1 MEVDVIALDAAAS
14 RVELGPG
21 IARFAGVFGAGAAL
35 LATRLQRSMLYV
47 VPDGEAVR
55 RAVDD
60 LRYLLGPERR
70 VLYLLSSENNPYT
83 ETQPDRQAAMQRM
96 MVLSTLAAGDAW
108 DVLVVNAAS
117 LVRLL
122 VPRSIVQG
130 ATFEIVRDG
139 DLEPSDLARRL
150 VEMGYLRVPVVE
162 DPGSFAIRG
171 GLIDVWGGGMER
183 PVRIDLFGEMVAEIR
198 TFDPDSQRTEDEL
211 QRVRLCPARETILIE
226 DVRERARA
234 HLRDLCDAQNYPSIK
249 ARQLVE
255 DLTTGRHS
263 FGVAGYLPAF
273 YELESLWQHLPDDLP
288 VLFEDA
294 ARCLSVIDDEYGALE
309 LHEQARLEPHY
320 PPEQL
325 YSSKEQLSLQL
336 ARRSVVSCA
345 RSFPHGQAEDSLQ
358 QLVYVHEDPPSL
370 GQDDHSEMQRE
381 VSSARSS
388 RGKRAVLEPLLER
401 LNTWHEQ
408 GLEVTAIA
416 RTATQARRLASLL
429 HHRGVSILGAHANV
443 EERAGDDVDAQRADA
458 GGDEPEAGDGSTA
471 VLRINVGTLARGVVA
486 TLDGLVLVTE
496 EEIFGQRAHVAPRR
510 RKRAVRDALEDLRAL
525 SPGDHVV
532 HTEHGIGRYLGLENR
547 VLPGSGH
554 LELLVVEYVGGKLF
568 LPVYR
573 LNQITKYAGGESP
586 KLDRLGGQTFA
597 KAKSKAQRKAREMAD
612 ELLALYAERSSAT
625 REPLPPPDDDYAAFE
640 AAFPYEETSDQSAA
654 IEEVMDDLTQAR
666 VMDRLVCGDVGFGKT
681 EVALRAAFRCASVGR
696 QVAVLCPTTVLAQQH
711 YLTFKNR
718 MVDTPFEVRVLS
730 RFQSKKAAAN
740 TLEGL
745 RKGTVDVVIG
755 THRLLSK
762 DVQFK
767 ELGLLVVD
775 EEQRFGVVHK
785 ERLKQLRKVV
795 DVLTL
800 TATPIPRT
808 MQLAVGGLRQ
818 MSIITTPP
826 VNRRAIRTVV
836 ARPDDVVLK
845 DAVERELSRGG
856 QVFYVYNRI
865 QGLAERATRL
875 QQLVPHAR
883 IVVAHGQMREATL
896 EKTMLQ
902 FVEGEY
908 DVLVTTAIIE
918 SGLDIP
924 RANTMLVDRADMFGL
939 AQLYQLRGRVG
950 RSRERAYCYLLVP
963 SPSEMSD
970 DARSRIE
977 ALERY
982 TELGSGFHIATLDM
996 ELRGSGDL
1004 LGADQSGPIASV
1016 GIDMFCQMLEEATR
1030 ELRGEEVTHDVDP
1043 DLHFDLDALLPDS
1056 YIEEVGVRLSLYKR
1070 LAAAG
1075 DENDVAH
1082 VASEMEDRFGPAPE
1096 EAVRLVELMRLKVE
1110 LRRLKVLVCE
1120 ATPRGVSLR
1129 FRDDTPLDASK
1140 LARLVAEQRAK
1151 YRLSPDARLTRVPKE
1166 KETFTDSLELADKM
1180 LDELRALVD
1189 A

>member
-1 MEVDVIALDAAAS
+1 MDEVLALEAAT
-14 RVELGPG
+14 RRIDDGPG
-21 IARFAGVFGAGAAL
+21 LLHFAGVAGSGAAL
-35 LATRLQRSMLYV
+35 LASRFTRPVLYV
-47 VPDGEAVR
+47 VPDVETVR
-55 RAVDD
+55 KAVDD
-60 LRYLLGPERR
+60 LRYLLGGEGR
-70 VLYLLSSENNPYT
+70 VLYLLSSENSPYT
-83 ETQPDRQAAMQRM
+83 ETQPDRQATMQRM
-96 MVLSTLAAGDAW
+96 MVLSALAAGDAW
-108 DVLVVNAAS
+108 RVLVVNATA
-117 LVRLL
+117 LVRRLA
-122 VPRSIVQG
+122 PRSVVRT
-130 ATFEIVRDG
+130 ATFEIDADSEV
-139 DLEPSDLARRL
+139 EPQEFAARL

-171 GLIDVWGGGMER
+171 GLIDVWSGGMDR
-183 PVRIDLFGEMVAEIR
+183 PVRIDLFGDMVAEIK
-198 TFDPDSQRTEDEL
+198 TFDPDTQRTDEEVPS
-211 QRVRLCPARETILIE
+211 VRICPVRETILAEEIR
-226 DVRERARA
+226 DRAKTR
-234 HLRDLCDAQNYPSIK
+234 LRDLCDSHNYPSSK

-273 YELESLWQHLPDDLP
+273 YDLEPIWRHLPDD
-288 VLFEDA
+288 VAVVFEQP
-294 ARCLSVIDDEYGALE
+294 ARCVSAIEDELAE
-309 LHEQARLEPHY
+309 LDSHERDRAAPHY
-320 PPEQL
+320 PPERL
-325 YSSKEQLSLQL
+325 YSTPSELAFELS
-336 ARRSVVSCA
+336 RRPVVCCA
-345 RSFPHGQAEDSLQ
+345 RSFTHGKPGAPLDSLS
-358 QLVYVHEDPPSL
+358 LVDAMPLALHL
-370 GQDDHSEMQRE
+370 DDHSEMQRA
-381 VSSARSS
+381 VAAARST

-401 LNTWHEQ
+401 LSAWREDEM
-408 GLEVTAIA
+408 EVTAIA

-429 HHRGVSILGAHANV
+429 HHRGVVVVSPHAG
-443 EERAGDDVDAQRADA
+443 ELDASGGEHHETDGQQPDD
-458 GGDEPEAGDGSTA
+458 GGGTSLSLS
-471 VLRINVGTLARGVVA
+471 VHVGTLARGIIA
-486 TLDGLVLVTE
+486 PLERRVLITE

-510 RKRAVRDALEDLRAL
+510 KRAVRDALEDLRAL
-525 SPGDHVV
+525 APGDYVV
-532 HTEHGIGRYLGLENR
+532 HSEHGIGRYLGLENR
-547 VLPGSGH
+547 ALSGGVN
-554 LELLVVEYVGGKLF
+554 LELLVVEYMGGKLF

-573 LNQITKYAGGESP
+573 LNQVTKYAGGESP

-597 KAKSKAQRKAREMAD
+597 KAKSRAQRKAREMAD
-612 ELLALYAERSSAT
+612 ELLALYAERNSAT
-625 REPLPPPDDDYAAFE
+625 REPLPAADDDYAAFE

-654 IEEVMDDLTQAR
+654 IDEVMEDLQQSR

-711 YLTFKNR
+711 YLTFSKR
-718 MVDTPFEVRVLS
+718 MADTPFEVRVLS
-730 RFQSKKAAAN
+730 RFQSKKAAAK
-740 TLEGL
+740 TLEDL
-745 RKGTVDVVIG
+745 AKGTVDVVIG

-808 MQLAVGGLRQ
+808 MQLAIGGLRQ
-818 MSIITTPP
+818 MSIISTPP
-826 VNRRAIRTVV
+826 VNRRAIRTIV
-836 ARPDDVVLK
+836 ARPDDAVLR

-865 QGLAERATRL
+865 QGLAERANRL

-883 IVVAHGQMREATL
+883 IVMAHGQMRETTL

-902 FVEGEY
+902 FVDGQY
-908 DVLVTTAIIE
+908 DVLVTTAIVE

-924 RANTMLVDRADMFGL
+924 RANTMLVDRADLFGL
-939 AQLYQLRGRVG
+939 SQLYQLRGRVG

-963 SPSEMSD
+963 AASEMSD

-982 TELGSGFHIATLDM
+982 TDLGSGFQIATLDM
-996 ELRGSGDL
+996 ELRGTGDL

-1056 YIEEVGVRLSLYKR
+1056 YIEEVGVRLSVYKR
-1070 LAAAG
+1070 LAAAV
-1075 DENDVAH
+1075 DEHDVAH

-1110 LRRLKVLVCE
+1110 LRRLRVLVCE
-1120 ATPRGVSLR
+1120 ATSRGVSLR
-1129 FRDDTPLDASK
+1129 FREDTPLEAASLAK
-1140 LARLVAEQRAK
+1140 LVGEQRAK
-1151 YRLSPDARLTRVPKE
+1151 YRLHPDGRLTRVPKE
-1166 KETFTDSLELADKM
+1166 KEAFADSLELADKM